1 MWFWLLSCPYVAMW
15 NPSPA
20 TSASVCLLLPPSSCR
35 GWPGKNVVSR
45 LKPVVLPS
53 EPMPPNPHYAHTC
66 RSLLSL
72 GSRFTRC
79 GSSNG
84 LTRLRPWPS
93 RPLFSMRL
101 GRRSAENLVAVADT
115 QVFHRSF
122 DEWLAACPPTKTSAT
137 KRNVLRRPML
147 NPPVPETSESCP
159 RERR

>member
-1 MWFWLLSCPYVAMW
+1 MWFWLLSCPYVATW

-20 TSASVCLLLPPSSCR
+20 ISASVCWLLPPSSCR

-45 LKPVVLPS
+45 LKPVVPPS

-84 LTRLRPWPS
+84 LTRSRPWPS
-93 RPLFSMRL
+93 RLLFSMRL
-101 GRRSAENLVAVADT
+101 GRHSAENLVAVTDI
-115 QVFHRSF
+115 QVFIV
-122 DEWLAACPPTKTSAT
+122 LAMIQIRPSLPT
-137 KRNVLRRPML
+137 RRRRHQSVRAVICHQQ
-147 NPPVPETSESCP
+147 PV
-159 RERR
+159 